1 MKPATKERLIE
12 FLEQFILE
20 ARMEKFRSVLDERTR
35 HITIVLEDIFQAQNA
50 SAVLR
55 TCECTGIQDVH
66 IIENENQFDI
76 HPDIVMGASKWLTLH
91 QYNQQE
97 ENTLDCLQSLKK
109 QGYRLIAT
117 SPLPSG
123 VALEELPVD
132 QKTAII
138 FGNELNGL
146 SQQAMDLADGHM
158 HIPMMGFTESFNI
171 SVSAAICMNHLSHAI
186 RREGVA
192 WQLPCEQRLD
202 LLLDWMQKS
211 LRNPEPLIRHFLSQ
225 ESVA

>member
-1 MKPATKERLIE
+1 MDLSTKYRLVE
-12 FLEQFILE
+12 FLEQFILD
-20 ARMEKFRSVLDERTR
+20 ARMQKFRSVLDGRTR
-35 HITIVLEDIFQAQNA
+35 HITIVLEDIFQSQNA

-91 QYNQQE
+91 QYNQQKD
-97 ENTLDCLQSLKK
+97 NTLHCLQSLKQ

-132 QKTAII
+132 QKTAIL

-146 SQQAMDLADGHM
+146 SPQAIELADGHM
-158 HIPMMGFTESFNI
+158 HIPMRGFTESFNI
-171 SVSAAICMNHLSHAI
+171 SVSAAICLNHLSHAI
-186 RREGVA
+186 RREGSS
-192 WQLPCEQRLD
+192 WQLSDEEGAD
-202 LLLDWMQKS
+202 LLLDWMQKT
-211 LRNPEPLIRHFLSQ
+211 LRNPDPLIRHFVEK